1 MKTIRELATWNGHT
15 YFVTS
20 NTAGRMPFFLQE
32 RWGRLFIAA
41 LYAHRLKRY
50 LLHGF
55 VLMPDHFHLILTPRV
70 SLDTAVQC
78 LKSEFAARAKQ
89 ELGWRRGIWTSG
101 YTDLRVR
108 NYLDFK
114 IQLAYIA
121 DNPVEAGL
129 VQRPELYAF
138 SSAHSSFE
146 LDAYPQGS
154 MPEPPVWARPR
165 FEISP
170 ILKEFE

>member
-1 MKTIRELATWNGHT
+1 MTPSREITTWNGHT

-32 RWGRLFIAA
+32 RWARLFIEA

-55 VLMPDHFHLILTPRV
+55 VLMPDHFHLLITPRV
-70 SLDTAVQC
+70 SLETAVQC
-78 LKSEFAARAKQ
+78 LKSEFAARAEQ
-89 ELGWRRGIWTSG
+89 ELAWRRGIWTTG

-114 IQLAYIA
+114 VQLAYIA

-129 VQRPELYAF
+129 VESPEFYAY
-138 SSAHSSFE
+138 SSAHGSFE
-146 LDAYPQGS
+146 LDAYPAGS
-154 MPEPPVWARPR
+154 RSVPPARERPM
-165 FEISP
+165 
-170 ILKEFE
+170 LQNA